1 MQGEGSSGS
10 MLCNGEGSSRVPDE
24 AIMSNEF
31 ICMEGEPK
39 DVSRIRVE
47 CLEEAKLVMVL
58 IDLHG
63 TFIASQG
70 MSPILHGSTG
80 IAHSPTRLA
89 FAVIKTSTA
98 AQQANITSEAKLTR
112 QTDIDSHQG
121 ELENLAKEVSTQHAA
136 VSDALVSAAAAA
148 AAVSDAFVPA
158 AAPAAA
164 VSGAPVST
172 AAPAV
177 AVGDAPA
184 CSAAADDDDASR
196 AFIGWP

>member
-80 IAHSPTRLA
+80 IAHSP
-89 FAVIKTSTA
+89 TSTA